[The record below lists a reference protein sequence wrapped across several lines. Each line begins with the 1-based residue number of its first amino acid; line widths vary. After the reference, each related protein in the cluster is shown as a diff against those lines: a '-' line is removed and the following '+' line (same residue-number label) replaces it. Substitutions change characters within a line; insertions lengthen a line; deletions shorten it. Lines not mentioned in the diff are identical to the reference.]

1 MRMQNGRR
9 KCSPAFL
16 QSVHLLKAF
25 GNQARFLEAF
35 LVARFRVAFFA
46 VVFLRAVVFFLAPA
60 DFRAPLRAED
70 FLVAFLV
77 AFFVLLF
84 FLVAIVI
91 LQYWSVAAD
100 RSPGGAAAVWARS

>member
-1 MRMQNGRR
+1 
-9 KCSPAFL
+9 
-16 QSVHLLKAF
+16 
-25 GNQARFLEAF
+25 
-35 LVARFRVAFFA
+35 
-46 VVFLRAVVFFLAPA
+46 
-60 DFRAPLRAED
+60 LRAED

-100 RSPGGAAAVWARS
+100 RSPGGAAAVWARSGEHAALPTRPPRGS

>member
-1 MRMQNGRR
+1 M
-9 KCSPAFL
+9 
-16 QSVHLLKAF
+16 
-25 GNQARFLEAF
+25 
-35 LVARFRVAFFA
+35 VARFRVDFFA
-46 VVFLRAVVFFLAPA
+46 VLFLRVEVFFRAPA

-77 AFFVLLF
+77 AFFVLF

-100 RSPGGAAAVWARS
+100 RSPGGPAAVWACSEEHAALLTRPQRGS

>member
-1 MRMQNGRR
+1 M
-9 KCSPAFL
+9 
-16 QSVHLLKAF
+16 KASA
-25 GNQARFLEAF
+25 NYARFRVAF
-35 LVARFRVAFFA
+35 LVVRFRVAFFA
-46 VVFLRAVVFFLAPA
+46 VVFLRPAVFFRAPA

-100 RSPGGAAAVWARS
+100 RSPGGPAAVWACSGEHTALLTRPPRGS

>member
-1 MRMQNGRR
+1 M
-9 KCSPAFL
+9 
-16 QSVHLLKAF
+16 KAF
-25 GNQARFLEAF
+25 GSYARFLEAF

-46 VVFLRAVVFFLAPA
+46 VLFLRVEVFFRAPA

-70 FLVAFLV
+70 FLAVDFFLV

-100 RSPGGAAAVWARS
+100 RSPGGPAAVWARSEEHAALLTRPPRGS

>member
-1 MRMQNGRR
+1 MQKGRR
-9 KCSPAFL
+9 KKFAGLFAIRTSM
-16 QSVHLLKAF
+16 KAF
-25 GNQARFLEAF
+25 GSYARFLEAF

-46 VVFLRAVVFFLAPA
+46 VVFLRPAVFFRAPA

-77 AFFVLLF
+77 AFFVLF

-100 RSPGGAAAVWARS
+100 RSPGGPAAVWARS

>member
-1 MRMQNGRR
+1 M
-9 KCSPAFL
+9 
-16 QSVHLLKAF
+16 KAF
-25 GNQARFLEAF
+25 GRYARFLEAF
-35 LVARFRVAFFA
+35 LVVRFRVAFLA
-46 VVFLRAVVFFLAPA
+46 VLFLRVEVFFRAPA

-77 AFFVLLF
+77 AFFVLF

-100 RSPGGAAAVWARS
+100 RSPGGPAAVWACSMEHAALLTRPPRGS